1 MENRI
6 NDDLSLSS
14 SDKEYD
20 SECDNE
26 SDKGSEVSLIINFL
40 RINFYY
46 MDSNSLLP
54 HFGHTL
60 LDIICLSETYFDFK
74 VIDNKLLKSIQK
86 YGKQL
91 AV

>member
-40 RINFYY
+40 RIKTVFFR
-46 MDSNSLLP
+46 L
-54 HFGHTL
+54 
-60 LDIICLSETYFDFK
+60 
-74 VIDNKLLKSIQK
+74 
-86 YGKQL
+86 
-91 AV
+91 